1 MNKATVSDQN
11 NISVLVEKHM
21 SELEELDK
29 KYKDKLKALNHRQSA
44 SFRDFIH
51 KYHTIDHSVETLEPE
66 QEEDPGDQK
75 WHRRWFKLRDLP
87 SEKP

>member
-11 NISVLVEKHM
+11 NISILVEKHM
-21 SELEELDK
+21 AELEELDK
-29 KYKDKLKALNHRQSA
+29 KYKDKLKALNHRQSS

-51 KYHTIDHSVETLEPE
+51 KYDSVDHSVETLEPE

-87 SEKP
+87 SEKM